1 MLANITDQETVRLP
15 PVDKN
20 GITLLEVP
28 DMDKDDNT
36 GAVTVRTELCWYHRF
51 DAKPYSIRTYSFIR
65 VFRAAPAALAAAC
78 QRLVR
83 RCLQP
88 RVEKKK
94 AFVLSCRH

>member
-1 MLANITDQETVRLP
+1 MLANITDQETV
-15 PVDKN
+15 
-20 GITLLEVP
+20 TLLEVP

-36 GAVTVRTELCWYHRF
+36 GAVTVRIKVCWYHRF
-51 DAKPYSIRTYSFIR
+51 YAKPYSIPSIPSKCQR
-65 VFRAAPAALAAAC
+65 VCVCVRAKGLFSAPAALVAAC

-88 RVEKKK
+88 RVEKK